1 MWFNS
6 LLCGRP
12 HWGACCKYNATS
24 GYKMITANLFF
35 EDENSAYLIK
45 FGQKEYL
52 EQIREGHLRF
62 SELSCFSSH
71 KKQTAIFDK
80 YEGIK
85 YIKHLKNGRIEF
97 SRIKEEIFIS
107 CFSYFTKQDI
117 VNNRIFSPAILK
129 ERKWEYILFIFETEK
144 FRNNIETALSNYR
157 RASNTIKYLDYTK
170 DQNNLTVFN
179 KSNEYAFEKEF
190 RFVFYPNENLF
201 FQKKSQRVMNV
212 NFEKVEGVI
221 MPTAEFASC
230 FSVIKN

>member
-1 MWFNS
+1 
-6 LLCGRP
+6 
-12 HWGACCKYNATS
+12 
-24 GYKMITANLFF
+24 MITANLFF

-179 KSNEYAFEKEF
+179 KSNEYVFEKEF

>member
-1 MWFNS
+1 M
-6 LLCGRP
+6 
-12 HWGACCKYNATS
+12 
-24 GYKMITANLFF
+24 
-35 EDENSAYLIK
+35 
-45 FGQKEYL
+45 
-52 EQIREGHLRF
+52 
-62 SELSCFSSH
+62 
-71 KKQTAIFDK
+71 
-80 YEGIK
+80 
-85 YIKHLKNGRIEF
+85 
-97 SRIKEEIFIS
+97 EIFIS